1 MAGNVPA
8 ATRTLAVLRALASAA
23 APLTAASLARDLN
36 LPRSTV
42 YHLLSA
48 MEDAG
53 FVAHYPEEGRWGLGV
68 AAFEVGAAYLRH
80 DPLERLA
87 RAPIQRLAAE
97 VAHITPAV
105 ALLGVL
111 HGSQTL
117 YLLKEAPS
125 NPVTIVAEVGVRLP
139 ASLTASGRALL
150 ADLPQAQVRALFPRN
165 DAFIDRTGR
174 GPMTLRALNSV
185 LAQERVRG
193 WSEEDGFITTG
204 LASVAV
210 ASHDHDG
217 RPAAS
222 VGLTFRSDQAD
233 DPARAALAVAAR
245 RCAHEITRRLRG
257 SSRNFPP

>member
-48 MEDAG
+48 MADAG
-53 FVAHYPEEGRWGLGV
+53 FVSHYPEEGRWGLGV

-105 ALLGVL
+105 AHLGVL
-111 HGSQTL
+111 HGRETL
-117 YLLKEAPS
+117 YLLKDAPS
-125 NPVTIVAEVGVRLP
+125 TPVTIVAEVGVRLP
-139 ASLTASGRALL
+139 ASLTASGRTLL
-150 ADLPQAQVRALFPRN
+150 AALPAAQVRALFPN
-165 DAFIDRTGR
+165 SASFVDRTGE
-174 GPMTLRALNSV
+174 GPMTLRSLN
-185 LAQERVRG
+185 LLLGEERLRG
-193 WSEEDGFITTG
+193 WAEEDGFISEG
-204 LASVAV
+204 VASVAV

-233 DPARAALAVAAR
+233 RDARAALAAAAR
-245 RCAHEITRRLRG
+245 RCAREITRRLSG
-257 SSRNFPP
+257 SSAVPRA